1 MLLYITIEAIVA
13 VVAGILIAVCTKKAD
28 GVVYGKLD
36 KAGCITNIVLIPI
49 YAFLSLFCIG
59 IGIFSFPGHEGFLR
73 ILGWIVA
80 GFIPSAPLFCFIGLG
95 LSVAL
100 RKKEEASRA
109 LLFSLSG
116 LPALDFLS
124 FCSSCFTETCWVPL
138 IKKSIYFI

>member
-59 IGIFSFPGHEGFLR
+59 IGIFSFPGYEGFLR
-73 ILGWIVA
+73 VLG
-80 GFIPSAPLFCFIGLG
+80 
-95 LSVAL
+95 
-100 RKKEEASRA
+100 
-109 LLFSLSG
+109 
-116 LPALDFLS
+116 
-124 FCSSCFTETCWVPL
+124 
-138 IKKSIYFI
+138 

>member
-1 MLLYITIEAIVA
+1 MFLYITIEAIVA

-100 RKKEEASRA
+100 RKKGRSKQSFAVQFIGFAGVGLSV
-109 LLFSLSG
+109 LLFFVFYG
-116 LPALDFLS
+116 
-124 FCSSCFTETCWVPL
+124 TCWVPL